1 MTGVVLVTW
10 CVSVWDISG
19 LRPWRGNRQ
28 REQPYQDVRF
38 HDPSSGGVFTLSQ
51 KVGHITDIQLRWPS
65 AEATR
70 SGQVGGLGR
79 LQGGLA
85 RMTVSGM
92 DT

>member
-10 CVSVWDISG
+10 RVSVWDISG

-28 REQPYQDVRF
+28 REQPYQDLQF
-38 HDPSSGGVFTLSQ
+38 HDPSSGGLFRLSQ

-65 AEATR
+65 AEATG
-70 SGQVGGLGR
+70 SGQVSGLGR
-79 LQGGLA
+79 LQGGFA
-85 RMTVSGM
+85 RMTVSRM